1 MSDSE
6 KKLFEPNVAVLNEE
20 YTRVLTNPENIIVSE
35 DLQQLLD
42 IPLGSGEEEEFL
54 IDTMTLSVL
63 DGDGLPVSAVGNF
76 VGLSG
81 ASSGY
86 SVTITCTKIKQDFL
100 RSLNSLVKASG
111 MLAISGQYNLE
122 IQDCEV
128 SSWLVTQIAPADL
141 SLTIHFG
148 SENGI
153 F

>member
-1 MSDSE
+1 MKDSE
-6 KKLFEPNVAVLNEE
+6 NKANVTVLNEE

-42 IPLGSGEEEEFL
+42 IPLGSGDEQEGL

-63 DGDGLPVSAVGNF
+63 DPDGLPVSTAGNF

-81 ASSGY
+81 APNGY
-86 SVTITCTKIKQDFL
+86 SVTITCTKIKQSFL
-100 RSLNSLVKASG
+100 QSLNSLVDDPG
-111 MLAISGQYNLE
+111 LLAISGQYNLE
-122 IQDCEV
+122 IHDCKV
-128 SSWLVTQIAPADL
+128 SSWLVTQVAAADS